1 MAAQARALL
10 ELVRALREGL
20 EALDAPEAAV
30 ALLDLRRVRDRLEA
44 VLRRREGEE
53 AAAARGLGAPARFRR
68 LR

>member
-30 ALLDLRRVRDRLEA
+30 ALLDLRRVRGATGRHRPRA
-44 VLRRREGEE
+44 PPSRGSRPHLRD
-53 AAAARGLGAPARFRR
+53 PASFPSAWT
-68 LR
+68 